1 MKIKL
6 SELKK
11 IIKEAQWGAFT
22 GGAAPLDEPP
32 LDSGQMD
39 PDQQQKVFDILVDTG
54 SDPKQLKA
62 SGKFP
67 DVVVEIKL
75 KLSELRQIIH
85 ETVDDWY
92 SDEHETLADKK
103 YADGLGQEQDD
114 WESDRLASDD
124 WEMQQMGRDL
134 YNRWTSS
141 SAGDMSAD
149 EFLERH
155 LTGMRDMGSIE
166 DEEDYAKREKLIRQG
181 FDTHHSE
188 RRRKR
193 RR

>member
-11 IIKEAQWGAFT
+11 IIREAV
-22 GGAAPLDEPP
+22 DE
-32 LDSGQMD
+32 
-39 PDQQQKVFDILVDTG
+39 
-54 SDPKQLKA
+54 
-62 SGKFP
+62 
-67 DVVVEIKL
+67 
-75 KLSELRQIIH
+75 
-85 ETVDDWY
+85 WY
-92 SDEHETLADKK
+92 SDEHETLADKI
-103 YADGLGQEQDD
+103 YADGLGREQDD